1 MQSESSSSIKVY
13 FADEFKRNL
22 RALSKKYRHI
32 RSDVQPIVEQLQ
44 AGEVPGNRIPG
55 INDIVFKVRVK
66 NTDIKKGKSAG
77 YRLIYYVQMPTA
89 IFLISIYAKSEQVDI
104 SAEEIIQIISQLND
118 AMIPEEIQDQ
128 ESSDHPDS

>member
-1 MQSESSSSIKVY
+1 MQSESSSIKVY

-44 AGEVPGNRIPG
+44 AGELPGNLIPG

-89 IFLISIYAKSEQVDI
+89 IFLMSIYAKSEQVDI
-104 SAEEIIQIISQLND
+104 SAEQILQIISQLND
-118 AMIPEEIQDQ
+118 AIIPEEIQD
-128 ESSDHPDS
+128 EDASHRHEG

>member
-1 MQSESSSSIKVY
+1 MQSESSSINVY

-44 AGEVPGNRIPG
+44 VGELPGNRIPG

-77 YRLIYYVQMPTA
+77 YRL
-89 IFLISIYAKSEQVDI
+89 
-104 SAEEIIQIISQLND
+104 
-118 AMIPEEIQDQ
+118 
-128 ESSDHPDS
+128 

>member
-1 MQSESSSSIKVY
+1 MQSESSSIKVY

-44 AGEVPGNRIPG
+44 AGELPGNRIPG

-66 NTDIKKGKSAG
+66 NSDIKKGKSAG
-77 YRLIYYVQMPTA
+77 YRLIYYVQMPTE
-89 IFLISIYAKSEQVDI
+89 IFLMSIYAKSEQVDI
-104 SAEEIIQIISQLND
+104 SVEQILQIISQLND
-118 AMIPEEIQDQ
+118 ATIPKGIQD
-128 ESSDHPDS
+128 EEGTDRPDG

>member
-1 MQSESSSSIKVY
+1 MQNDSPSIKVY

-44 AGEVPGNRIPG
+44 AGELPGNRIPG
-55 INDIVFKVRVK
+55 INDIVFKMRVK
-66 NTDIKKGKSAG
+66 NSDIKKGKSAG

-89 IFLISIYAKSEQVDI
+89 IFLMSIYAKSEQVDI
-104 SAEEIIQIISQLND
+104 SVEQILQIISQLND
-118 AMIPEEIQDQ
+118 ATIPKEIQD
-128 ESSDHPDS
+128 EEDSDRPDG

>member
-1 MQSESSSSIKVY
+1 MQSESSSINVY

-77 YRLIYYVQMPTA
+77 YRLIYYVRMPTA

-104 SAEEIIQIISQLND
+104 SAEQIIQIISQLND
-118 AMIPEEIQDQ
+118 AIIPEEIQD
-128 ESSDHPDS
+128 EEGSDRPDG

>member
-1 MQSESSSSIKVY
+1 MQSESSSIKVY

-22 RALSKKYRHI
+22 RALSKKYRRI

-44 AGEVPGNRIPG
+44 AGELPGNRIPG

-66 NTDIKKGKSAG
+66 NSDIKKGKSAG

-89 IFLISIYAKSEQVDI
+89 IFLMSIYAKSEQVDI
-104 SAEEIIQIISQLND
+104 SVEQILQIISQLND
-118 AMIPEEIQDQ
+118 AILPEEIQD
-128 ESSDHPDS
+128 EEGRDRPDD

>member
-1 MQSESSSSIKVY
+1 MQSKSSSIKVY

-44 AGEVPGNRIPG
+44 AGELPGNRIPG

-89 IFLISIYAKSEQVDI
+89 IFLMSIYAKSEQVDI
-104 SAEEIIQIISQLND
+104 SVEQILQIISQLND
-118 AMIPEEIQDQ
+118 AILSEEIQNEED
-128 ESSDHPDS
+128 SDRLDS